1 MDCGWKPQS
10 RWRSQARG
18 LCHLKKYLCL
28 VQQNGSTHISKTR
41 TCASYASVR
50 HVTQRDLSAI
60 CSSSATAMKSR
71 GEVDALCERVYFFHV
86 NEFTVLER
94 IVSRTAFIQKLH
106 QVLES
111 NFCSSSSS
119 VGSEMSSRQSPSL
132 ILPCQGDKP
141 CSKSN

>member
-1 MDCGWKPQS
+1 MFNGLRLEATISVAITSQRLMPPSNKMDQ
-10 RWRSQARG
+10 
-18 LCHLKKYLCL
+18 
-28 VQQNGSTHISKTR
+28 R
-41 TCASYASVR
+41 TFPKHALAASYASVR